1 MKFFIDNIWL
11 IGLALLS
18 GGMLILPYVQR
29 RGQKVSLLQATQR
42 INQGNVCLLDVR
54 EADEYATGHLRGSLH
69 IPMKELAQRIGEL
82 EKSKSKVVIA
92 VCQTGV
98 RSSSAT
104 AQLKKAGFAEVYS
117 LDGGVAAWQA
127 QGLPVV
133 K

>member
-18 GGMLILPYVQR
+18 GGMLILPSIQR

-54 EADEYATGHLRGSLH
+54 EADEFAQGHLPESRN
-69 IPMKELAQRIGEL
+69 IPMKALGGRIGEL
-82 EKSKSKVVIA
+82 DKFKAKTVIA

-98 RSSSAT
+98 RSASAT
-104 AQLKKAGFAEVYS
+104 AQLKKAGFAEVFS
-117 LDGGVAAWQA
+117 LDGGLVAWQA

>member
-11 IGLALLS
+11 IGLALIS
-18 GGMLILPYVQR
+18 GGMLILPSIQR

-54 EADEYATGHLRGSLH
+54 EADTFAQGHLPESRN
-69 IPMKELAQRIGEL
+69 IPMKALAGRIGEL
-82 EKSKSKVVIA
+82 DKFKAKTVIA
-92 VCQTGV
+92 ICQTGD
-98 RSSSAT
+98 RSASAT
-104 AQLKKAGFAEVYS
+104 AQLKKAGFAEVFS
-117 LDGGVAAWQA
+117 LDGGLVAWQA